1 MFSNAAVKADL
12 NDFISPSQDCIV
24 QQDIQIS
31 LNDCLACSGC
41 ITTAESILVNEQNI
55 QEFYKLDQQA
65 MIVSVSEQARASISA
80 KYSIDNSS
88 LQRKLTWFFK
98 RHLKCKSVVDLSLA
112 RDVVLMETAAEF
124 VEKFRVQSLP
134 LLNSSCP
141 GWICYAEKTHPVLIP
156 YISKVKSPQ
165 QLMGS
170 LVKKVQRSVHV
181 TIMPCYDKKLEA
193 SRDHFQ
199 VNGIRDVDL
208 VLTTTELE
216 ELVEKEG
223 FPGFLHLQEE
233 NLEGFSKVYPSDP
246 NLLIGTEGSSSG
258 GYLSYIFRFAAKS
271 LFNISISQSDIISG
285 TNGVEIIQK
294 SRRSSSD
301 FIQINLIDPAN
312 PNVKL
317 LRFAAAYGF
326 KNIQNVVRKLKSS
339 EYHWDYVEI
348 MACPSGCI
356 NGGGQLK
363 SDQYLSKDWIL
374 KSESIYTSTDTF
386 GITPSESVNNPAL
399 QSILSTISE
408 NEKSVLFYTSY
419 NAVEKKITNALG
431 VKW

>member
-55 QEFYKLDQQA
+55 QEFYKLDQDK
-65 MIVSVSEQARASISA
+65 MIISVSEQARASICA
-80 KYSIDNSS
+80 KYSIDNSV

-98 RHLKCKSVVDLSLA
+98 RHLKCSSVVDLSLA
-112 RDVVLMETAAEF
+112 RDLVLLETAAEF
-124 VEKFRVQSLP
+124 INRFKVQSLP

-141 GWICYAEKTHPVLIP
+141 GWICYAEKTHPFLIP
-156 YISKVKSPQ
+156 YISTVKSPQ

-170 LVKKVQRSVHV
+170 LVKKVQKSIHV

-193 SRDHFQ
+193 SRDQFQ

-208 VLTTTELE
+208 VLTSTELE

-223 FPGFLHLQEE
+223 FPGFLNLQQED
-233 NLEGFSKVYPSDP
+233 LEGFSKVYPSDS

-258 GYLSYIFRFAAKS
+258 GYLSFIFRNAAKS
-271 LFNISISQSDIISG
+271 LFNIEISQSDIING

-294 SRRSSSD
+294 SRKNSSD
-301 FIQINLIDPAN
+301 FIQINLLDPTN
-312 PNVKL
+312 PDIKL
-317 LRFAAAYGF
+317 LKFAAAYGF
-326 KNIQNVVRKLKSS
+326 KNIQNVVRKLKGT
-339 EYHWDYVEI
+339 ERHWDYVEI

-363 SDQYLSKDWIL
+363 NDDYSSKDWIL
-374 KSESIYTSTDTF
+374 KSESTYTSTNTF
-386 GITPSESVNNPAL
+386 GITPSESVHNPTL
-399 QSILSTISE
+399 QAILSTISDH
-408 NEKSVLFYTSY
+408 EKSELFYTSY